1 MCLFISKHFEL
12 ENGVKITPKRRFFL
26 PALFFTCFCSKN
38 VNKNPFEILR
48 RQIFLPFHTRQLIKC
63 LPAFTKMNLLGG
75 ASPYRPLKE
84 VPPRPFVR
92 DLTKFHT
99 LHAWLIFT
107 MQTTS
112 KLTLNLDVLLYLDY
126 ILATPRLLRGVAEIN
141 KWNYKSVIIKRKGVT
156 SGLISVA
163 TKKDN
168 ELIII
173 QRSGRKQQILS

>member
-1 MCLFISKHFEL
+1 MLQPLGVPVYQQAFWTW
-12 ENGVKITPKRRFFL
+12 NGVKITPKRRFFL

-38 VNKNPFEILR
+38 VNEKPFEILR

-112 KLTLNLDVLLYLDY
+112 KLTLNSDVLLYLDY
-126 ILATPRLLRGVAEIN
+126 ILATPRLLRGVAGLRIHPCEFPW
-141 KWNYKSVIIKRKGVT
+141 KEHVISSNRLLCDLCLVQ
-156 SGLISVA
+156 SF
-163 TKKDN
+163 
-168 ELIII
+168 
-173 QRSGRKQQILS
+173 

>member
-1 MCLFISKHFEL
+1 MLQPL
-12 ENGVKITPKRRFFL
+12 GVPVYQQAFWTWKWRQDNTETSFFL
-26 PALFFTCFCSKN
+26 ARVVFLLVSVRKMLIKSPLKYLEDKFSY
-38 VNKNPFEILR
+38 PFIRDNL
-48 RQIFLPFHTRQLIKC
+48 LLKC

-141 KWNYKSVIIKRKGVT
+141 K
-156 SGLISVA
+156 
-163 TKKDN
+163 
-168 ELIII
+168 
-173 QRSGRKQQILS
+173 

>member
-26 PALFFTCFCSKN
+26 PALFLLVSVRKMLI
-38 VNKNPFEILR
+38 KKPFEILR
-48 RQIFLPFHTRQLIKC
+48 RQIFLPFHTRQLINC

-112 KLTLNLDVLLYLDY
+112 KLTFELRCFTVLGLYTGY
-126 ILATPRLLRGVAEIN
+126 SSAVTRGRWN
-141 KWNYKSVIIKRKGVT
+141 KQIK
-156 SGLISVA
+156 LQISNNK
-163 TKKDN
+163 TKRRYFWSY
-168 ELIII
+168 L
-173 QRSGRKQQILS
+173 GRY